1 MSETEERTRILLKRF
16 ADNSASAAEISEL
29 LDLLRLPEGDA
40 ILHSFIMELSNE
52 TNLYPSEIK
61 VYWENMWS
69 RVKKETQPVIVRKMA
84 WRKIAAAAIIILMLG
99 AGIMWFTN
107 NKKQDNIALNEKPK
121 IKNDV
126 AAPNT
131 VNAVLTLGNGQRI
144 ILDSTGNGTLAM
156 QGNVQVVKL
165 DNGQIAYKAS
175 PNPSEGGGQAVYNTL
190 SNPRGSKVINIT
202 LNDGSKVWLN
212 AESSLRF
219 PASFTGDERKVTITG
234 EAYFEVAH
242 LPLSGGGREGGRPF
256 IVDVTGTEV
265 KVLGTH
271 FNINSYNDESAIK
284 TTLLEGSVEVSLPSQ
299 RGGVRLKP
307 GQQAI
312 KTGDGKL
319 TINNNVVI
327 EDVMAWKN
335 GLFNFNNADIQD
347 IMRQAARWYDV
358 EVIYEGAPSAERYK
372 GKVARNTSLAEMMK
386 ILELNGVK
394 YRIDGKKIILSQ

>member
-1 MSETEERTRILLKRF
+1 MSETEEHTRILLRRF
-16 ADNSASAAEISEL
+16 ADNSATVAEISEL
-29 LDLLRLPEGDA
+29 LELLRLPEGDA
-40 ILHSFIMELSNE
+40 MLHSFIIELGNQ
-52 TNLYPSEIK
+52 TNLYPSQIK
-61 VYWENMWS
+61 VDWENMWNG
-69 RVKKETQPVIVRKMA
+69 VKKVTQPAIVRKMV

-99 AGIMWFTN
+99 AGLIWFTN

-144 ILDSTGNGTLAM
+144 ILDSTGNGTLAT
-156 QGNVQVVKL
+156 QGPVQIIKSG
-165 DNGQIAYKAS
+165 DGQIAYKGNS
-175 PNPSEGGGQAVYNTL
+175 DETVYNTL
-190 SNPRGSKVINIT
+190 LNPRGSKVVNIT

-212 AESSLRF
+212 TESSLRF
-219 PASFTGDERKVTITG
+219 PASFTGDERKVTVTG

-242 LPLSGGGREGGRPF
+242 NEKKPF
-256 IVDVTGTEV
+256 IVDVSGTEV

-271 FNINSYNDESAIK
+271 FNIHAYNDESNIK
-284 TTLLEGSVEVSLPSQ
+284 TTLLEGSVEVSVPSSSSLE
-299 RGGVRLKP
+299 RVGVRLKP

-347 IMRQAARWYDV
+347 IMRQASRWYDV
-358 EVIYEGAPSAERYK
+358 EVIYEGTPSAERYK

-394 YRIDGKKIILSQ
+394 YGIEGKKIILSQ